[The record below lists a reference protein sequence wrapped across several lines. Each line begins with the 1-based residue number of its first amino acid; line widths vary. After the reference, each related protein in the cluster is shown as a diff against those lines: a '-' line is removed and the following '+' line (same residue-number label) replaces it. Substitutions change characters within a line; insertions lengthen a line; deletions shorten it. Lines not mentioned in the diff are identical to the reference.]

1 MRILLLS
8 LLSICVVVSNL
19 SCRRALPPPAVP
31 KFPTTS
37 MLPITLHRG
46 SAAITCGCRA
56 PGGNFAFGTDSG
68 RILITDGVDLAV
80 KDAGLN
86 NGTLPYAIAICD
98 GKLIAETSTDCVV
111 YNMSNWSR
119 CWEKKKEIL
128 DWDLIVPFDEGRFF
142 VAGSKTVVERV
153 DLKSM
158 EADFSFDPSK
168 SLGGSPDRGHSVHSL
183 AVSADGKLLALGF
196 QGGASVVDLEVGSE
210 LHFFR
215 MPSYGGHEVAFAPD
229 SRSLYVAGTPLRSWD
244 LQTGAL
250 ICESSSVIWDV
261 ANLAVSPNGKLIA
274 LAEAGAVGFPGH
286 FCLFDNQLNLIYR
299 IEAGLGKISY
309 LAFRENSTELITA
322 SFGGEIQLWD
332 FAGDPK
338 VVTDRLTEKGDQE
351 IESQGAR

>member
-1 MRILLLS
+1 MRILLLTS
-8 LLSICVVVSNL
+8 LSICIGFSN
-19 SCRRALPPPAVP
+19 SACRRATPPPAVP

-68 RILITDGVDLAV
+68 RILITEGRDLAI
-80 KDAGLN
+80 KDAGLE
-86 NGTLPYAIAICD
+86 NGAFPYAIAITG
-98 GKLIAETSTDCVV
+98 GKLIAGSSTDCIV
-111 YNMSNWSR
+111 YEMSNWSR
-119 CWEKKKEIL
+119 SWEKKKDIL

-153 DLKSM
+153 ELKSM
-158 EADFSFDPSK
+158 EADFSFDPSQ
-168 SLGGSPDRGHSVHSL
+168 SLGGSPNRGHSVNSL

-215 MPSYGGHEVAFAPD
+215 MPSYGQHQVAFAPD
-229 SRSLYVAGTPLRSWD
+229 SRSLYVAGSPMRRWN

-286 FCLFDNQLNLIYR
+286 FCLFDDQLNLIYR
-299 IEAGLGKISY
+299 IEAGIGKISY

-322 SFGGEIQLWD
+322 SFGGEVQLWD
-332 FAGDPK
+332 FSGDPN
-338 VVTDRLTEKGDQE
+338 VVNDRITEKGDQE
-351 IESQGAR
+351 MESQGAR